1 MQRADYN
8 DFVTALV
15 TCFGFYGKPVENPEV
30 WFSLL
35 AEYEI
40 SDVRS
45 AIRAHMQDGDRGRFS
60 PLPADLIAK
69 IPKNLLTPN
78 EAWSL
83 ALQACDERETVIT
96 CDLIDKAMES
106 ARPIMDIGDK
116 IGARM
121 AFIAA
126 YERLAI
132 GAKPVW
138 RLSLGFDRSGWL
150 SVAERAQSMGLI
162 GKARLN
168 EIRCLT
174 APPAPEASAIAGL
187 LTGPKAETELAMSES
202 NKIRWRKLREEFQ
215 AAVDAREAER
225 AAEKRAQAEA
235 FEAVRNMQ
243 MAALAGDQ
251 A

>member
-35 AEYEI
+35 ADYEI

-150 SVAERAQSMGLI
+150 SFAERAEAMGLI
-162 GKARLN
+162 GQARLN

-174 APPAPEASAIAGL
+174 APPSPEASAIAGL
-187 LTGPKAETELAMSES
+187 LTGPNAKTEQAMTEE
-202 NKIRWRKLREEFQ
+202 NRQRFQKLRAEFT
-215 AAVDAREAER
+215 AAIEAQDRRRAAER
-225 AAEKRAQAEA
+225 AAQAEA
-235 FEAVRNMQ
+235 VEARRQ
-243 MAALAGDQ
+243 QQLSSLQAGAA
-251 A
+251 